1 MLYKFLKL
9 IQNKYFLMTLLG
21 INTLTFAC
29 GFLIDNIDLMLLA
42 IASYAAILLSMEINR
57 DEDDDESE

>member
-1 MLYKFLKL
+1 
-9 IQNKYFLMTLLG
+9 MTLLG